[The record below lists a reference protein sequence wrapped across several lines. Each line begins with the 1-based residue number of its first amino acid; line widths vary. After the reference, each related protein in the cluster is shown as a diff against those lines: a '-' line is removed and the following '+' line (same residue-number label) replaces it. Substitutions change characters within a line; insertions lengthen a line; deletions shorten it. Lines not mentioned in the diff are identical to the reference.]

1 MAVITIAA
9 ATSASTTS
17 TATASIVT
25 TSITATVN
33 AVWMAIL
40 TKSVIDGLDAIIHRA
55 GFTIAE
61 SWVHC
66 QYQIQIAV
74 ATSYKIFGHAAP
86 GSREYDLP
94 PSLPENPPRP
104 RARPARPPR
113 SPPAAPPRAS
123 LGAVAGA
130 SRLPCRASGLSA
142 TFGGGAGSLSESW
155 SLSLPVVEGQLECQ
169 GGRGS

>member
-25 TSITATVN
+25 ASITATID

-40 TKSVIDGLDAIIHRA
+40 TKSIIDRLDAIIHRA
-55 GFTIAE
+55 GFTVAK

-66 QYQIQIAV
+66 QYHVQLAV
-74 ATSYKIFGHAAP
+74 ATSYKPFRHELQVVESI
-86 GSREYDLP
+86 DLP

-130 SRLPCRASGLSA
+130 SRLPCRAIGLSA

-155 SLSLPVVEGQLECQ
+155 SLSLPEVEGQLECQ